1 MPTQHAP
8 TVGARAVTL
17 NIGRLLRAAR
27 LRRRRSKTAVSD
39 QAGICQDTLTRIEQ
53 GDGTVSLEDYVKA
66 VHAVGLGRSLAFILD
81 AEADFTGSD
90 DVA

>member
-8 TVGARAVTL
+8 TVGARAVAL

-27 LRRRRSKTAVSD
+27 LRRRRSKTALAD

-53 GDGTVSLEDYVKA
+53 GDGAVSLEDYVKA
-66 VHAVGLGRSLAFILD
+66 VLAVGLGSSLAFILD
-81 AEADFTGSD
+81 EDAGYTGSD
-90 DVA
+90 NVA